1 MKPFYAE
8 SELQYEWSIQ
18 DQNQLIN
25 VEDSERVIRTL
36 EAAVARLDEGGG
48 LKAATFL
55 PLSLS
60 SPARLDQ
67 VLRGRGAPLDSVWV
81 GLSVSHYLTRS
92 LHTVLADQGSLTLE
106 TPLFLLLVDKQLLEA
121 FRRKVAELADTA
133 GFVCDNPDYD
143 VMRTFSVAMTKK
155 Q

>member
-1 MKPFYAE
+1 MKLFYAE

-18 DQNQLIN
+18 DQNQMIN

-67 VLRGRGAPLDSVWV
+67 VLRPRAPLDSVWV
-81 GLSVSHYLTRS
+81 GLSVSHYLTPS

>member
-67 VLRGRGAPLDSVWV
+67 VLHSLDSVWV
-81 GLSVSHYLTRS
+81 GLSVSHYLGPS
-92 LHTVLADQGSLTLE
+92 LHAVLADRGSLTLE
-106 TPLFLLLVDKQLLEA
+106 TPLFLLLVDRQLLEA

-133 GFVCDNPDYD
+133 GFVCDDPDYD

>member
-1 MKPFYAE
+1 MFQAV
-8 SELQYEWSIQ
+8 LQ
-18 DQNQLIN
+18 
-25 VEDSERVIRTL
+25 
-36 EAAVARLDEGGG
+36 ARG
-48 LKAATFL
+48 
-55 PLSLS
+55 
-60 SPARLDQ
+60 
-67 VLRGRGAPLDSVWV
+67 PLDSVWV
-81 GLSVSHYLTRS
+81 GLSVSHYLTPS

-106 TPLFLLLVDKQLLEA
+106 TPLFLLLVDTQLLEA